1 MAPKKK
7 AKTAAPMACF
17 AGAKI
22 TVIGANPF
30 QRKLWEAKIGA
41 GTAFLKPSQAAS
53 LKEGNDFVVIVVDNV
68 DPATV
73 RAKAGTAQLVVER
86 WLTDSIAHN
95 ERQSAAAHTW
105 GGALEDA
112 APSDG
117 DESDTSN
124 APETKGLVIVAVGL
138 PGSGKSTFFQRH
150 LAALGVV
157 RCCQDLLGRSRCL
170 ALVEETVR
178 AGKVAYVD
186 RQGYDED
193 QRSPW
198 VEIAKRCMVEVVALR
213 FTADASTCIAR
224 ALARARRGE
233 HDGGLN
239 DPNKV
244 PGIIGRFRNM
254 TTPIDREGEGFD
266 RVYAVDEDDD
276 AANAA
281 LVNEL
286 LGRALP
292 VARTAPTV
300 EPAAAPS
307 LPDTTAAIRAFA
319 LAPATQRARPVP
331 GRHGLIADLDRGT
344 TPGARYATVVDG
356 VLAAGDAAWL
366 IRQAPAAQDPYTGE
380 RGYRLADVS
389 GVIDE
394 TARKSGRVCVDA
406 PALAGQIFERLRP
419 ALPATWLCGGLWRLK
434 GLNERLRFL
443 RYGRQGDFFHRH
455 RDGCYERNAGERSFV
470 TLLLY
475 LNEGYRGAWTT
486 VYNPAKHGGGALV
499 VPPAVGMVL
508 LHDHNLYHEVPPLVA
523 GVKHVIRTDV
533 MYERVFE

>member
-1 MAPKKK
+1 M
-7 AKTAAPMACF
+7 
-17 AGAKI
+17 
-22 TVIGANPF
+22 
-30 QRKLWEAKIGA
+30 
-41 GTAFLKPSQAAS
+41 
-53 LKEGNDFVVIVVDNV
+53 
-68 DPATV
+68 
-73 RAKAGTAQLVVER
+73 
-86 WLTDSIAHN
+86 
-95 ERQSAAAHTW
+95 
-105 GGALEDA
+105 
-112 APSDG
+112 
-117 DESDTSN
+117 
-124 APETKGLVIVAVGL
+124 ETKGLVIVAVGL
-138 PGSGKSTFFQRH
+138 PGAGKSRWYEKY
-150 LAALGVV
+150 LAGCDVV
-157 RCCQDLLGRSRCL
+157 RCCQDLIGRSRCL
-170 ALVEETVR
+170 ALVEETAR
-178 AGKVAYVD
+178 AGKIAYVD
-186 RQGYDED
+186 RCDGYPE
-193 QRSPW
+193 QRAPW
-198 VEIAKRCMVEVVALR
+198 VEIAKRCKVEVVALR
-213 FTADASTCIAR
+213 FTADASTCIQRAKAR
-224 ALARARRGE
+224 AAQGE
-233 HDGGLN
+233 HDSTLKS
-239 DPNKV
+239 DFARVILKHRSEAEP
-244 PGIIGRFRNM
+244 IGE
-254 TTPIDREGEGFD
+254 DEGFD
-266 RVYAVDEDDD
+266 RVYAASEDDD
-276 AANAA
+276 AYNAA
-281 LVNEL
+281 LVDEL
-286 LGRALP
+286 LGRAPTLP
-292 VARTAPTV
+292 AV

-307 LPDTTAAIRAFA
+307 VPDTTAAIRAFA

-344 TPGARYATVVDG
+344 TPGARYAAVVDG

-486 VYNPAKHGGGALV
+486 VYNPAKYGGGALV

-533 MYERVFE
+533 MYERVFFE